1 MPAPHLPVY
10 GSNEC
15 VKHARAALRCPD
27 ITKPGNVRSQGL
39 LSKLVFV
46 AKGER
51 QLEGDNGPSNCWRLP
66 L

>member
-1 MPAPHLPVY
+1 MQ
-10 GSNEC
+10 
-15 VKHARAALRCPD
+15 HARAGLRWPD